1 MVVSLLLIFPLSQ
14 PLLKFNAKEA
24 ITTISTPHE
33 SSPQFIKSYSVH
45 EPIIITS
52 DSDFETQGWPGAGTE
67 GTPYVLENLN
77 ISAPVIGIQIANT
90 TKHFVI
96 RNCWFSTGGTYWG
109 EGSITLTN
117 VISARIE
124 DNHFAK
130 GYFAICVF
138 DSSGSS
144 ITGNTISTSVLGL
157 LANNLNSTI
166 FANNVQISDEIRYP
180 VRIQGSNKV
189 VLRNNTFSSKSNEVV
204 RLTLSIDC
212 VIEDNDLRNLGDVF
226 DSILEIRGGS
236 NNLVTNNTLYGGWQ
250 SIRVRSNDVT
260 ISDNVITP
268 FFSGIDL
275 QSSNRSIIESNTIT
289 GFEGT
294 GIGIESRGR
303 GEDSLIRGNEIHNFE
318 TGIQLQGVI
327 RNVVSDNYVYDC
339 VTGLGL
345 EEAPRLE
352 DAEGAPVEC
361 VIANNTFVDG
371 GLVFALYYPSDFEH
385 EIQGNTI
392 NGGLLGYFFNLS
404 SQTIDGRNYGQIILV
419 SCTDV
424 LIENGELR
432 EISLI
437 FSDGCEV
444 RNVSISQSMR
454 GIYILQSTNCL
465 LSNIESMNNGIGVFI
480 EQSDSCF
487 VYRSRIHGNHYG
499 IYIHNSLSSIV
510 YGSEIYQNKNG
521 LFLIGAH
528 SSTIESNSI
537 HTNSLGGIFL
547 FRTND
552 TLVGNNDIIHNVD
565 YGIYINGQSSGN
577 SIVFN
582 RFGWN
587 YVNAMCL
594 GIENIWNYEY
604 GLGNSWS
611 DYSNTTTYVIDEDD
625 EDRFPSL
632 LGDGPGISQPIEQ
645 TNSTV
650 NDLLSLTPL
659 QYAIASVM
667 IGCVLVM
674 VIANLIW
681 RKILK

>member
-1 MVVSLLLIFPLSQ
+1 MVVSLLLFFPLGQ
-14 PLLKFNAKEA
+14 PLLKFNATEA

-33 SSPQFIKSYSVH
+33 RSRQFIKSYSVH

-52 DSDFETQGWPGAGTE
+52 DSDFEPQGWPGAGTE
-67 GTPYVLENLN
+67 GSPYVLENLN
-77 ISAPVIGIQIANT
+77 ITAPVIGIQITNT

-144 ITGNTISTSVLGL
+144 ITGNTIGTTVLGL

-189 VLRNNTFSSKSNEVV
+189 ILRNNTFSSQSNEVV

-275 QSSNRSIIESNTIT
+275 QSSNRSIVESNIIT
-289 GFEGT
+289 GLEGT
-294 GIGIESRGR
+294 GIGIDSRGG
-303 GEDSLIRGNEIHNFE
+303 GEDSRIRGNEVHNFE
-318 TGIQLQGVI
+318 TGIQLQGVF

-339 VTGLGL
+339 VTGLRL
-345 EEAPRLE
+345 EETPWSE
-352 DAEGAPVEC
+352 DASGAPVEC

-371 GLVFALYYPSDFEH
+371 GLVFALYYQSDFEH

-437 FSDGCEV
+437 FSDSCEV

-465 LSNIESMNNGIGVFI
+465 LSNIESMNNDFGVFI
-480 EQSDSCF
+480 EQSDSCY
-487 VYRSRIHGNHYG
+487 VYRSRIHGNIYG
-499 IYIHNSLSSIV
+499 IYILNSLNSIV
-510 YGSEIYQNKNG
+510 YGSEIYQNIYG
-521 LFLIGAH
+521 LFLAGAH
-528 SSTIESNSI
+528 SSTIESNTI
-537 HTNSLGGIFL
+537 HTNREGVFL
-547 FRTND
+547 HRTND
-552 TLVGNNDIIHNVD
+552 TLVGNNDIIYNLE
-565 YGIYINGQSSGN
+565 YGIFINRLSSGN

-587 YVNAMCL
+587 NVNAMCV

-604 GLGNSWS
+604 GHGNSWS
-611 DYSNTTTYVIDEDD
+611 DYSNTTTYVIDEGD

-632 LGDGPGISQPIEQ
+632 LGDGPGIPQPIEQ

-650 NDLLSLTPL
+650 NDLLNLTPL
-659 QYAIASVM
+659 QYTIASVM
-667 IGCVLVM
+667 IGCALVI